1 MTPFIETSSFHHTG
15 VACRDLDA
23 EEALFAALGYVR
35 ERDEVVDELQGVR
48 ARFLVGGGPRVEL
61 LCNLE
66 GRGTLSDWIRKGV
79 KFYHVAYEVDDIE
92 TATAQLA
99 AAGGKRI
106 VEPMPGIA
114 FGMRPLCFVMLP
126 NMVLIE
132 LISRV

>member
-1 MTPFIETSSFHHTG
+1 LTPFIESSSFHHIG
-15 VACRDLDA
+15 VACRDLDT
-23 EEALFAALGYVR
+23 EEALFVALGYAR

-61 LCNLE
+61 LSNL
-66 GRGTLSDWIRKGV
+66 GDRGALSDYLKKGI
-79 KFYHVAYEVDDIE
+79 KFYHVAYEVDDLDQ
-92 TATAQLA
+92 ATAQLA

-126 NMVLIE
+126 NLVLIE